1 MAVKRKKNGQL
12 KKGSVLNPEGKTP
25 GTIDFKTKWFIFI
38 DKVAKTNNIT
48 PDEVEEQLLAAG
60 FKAAKEGSFNFY
72 KDTFDRVY
80 GQATSKLD
88 LNNPLMNEEIKKNT
102 EMVKSLI
109 ESFKD
114 GRRKKTTLPETPPPV

>member
-38 DKVAKTNNIT
+38 DKVAKQNNIT
-48 PDEVEEQLLAAG
+48 SDEVEEQLLAAG
-60 FKAAKEGSFNFY
+60 FKAAKEGSFSFY

-88 LNNPLMNEEIKKNT
+88 LNNPIMNDEIKKNT
-102 EMVKSLI
+102 EMVKNLI
-109 ESFKD
+109 DSFKN
-114 GRRKKTTLPETPPPV
+114 GNRKKTTLPETPPPV